1 MYKGHAVAQQADAS
15 IGVGSRRAILQVAL
29 DGATDMSQLRAD
41 LMVASR
47 EQVDFEQH
55 VAVATPDDL
64 VAQHSL
70 LAARHL
76 VVVGIG
82 LVLSLVAH
90 QPVGQQSL
98 RFGRL
103 MLDDGPVGLVDLTLA
118 KQIVEAAQR
127 LRGLGKDDQSG
138 HGAVQAVDHTE
149 KDVAR
154 LLIFLLQPFLD
165 GIGERKVA
173 RLVALYDFAHLLIDD
188 DDVVV
193 LVEWLHRALHVH
205 AAIDLDDLAADIA

>member
-1 MYKGHAVAQQADAS
+1 
-15 IGVGSRRAILQVAL
+15 
-29 DGATDMSQLRAD
+29 MSQLRAD

-103 MLDDGPVGLVDLTLA
+103 MLDDGPSRSCGPHPCETN
-118 KQIVEAAQR
+118 R
-127 LRGLGKDDQSG
+127 
-138 HGAVQAVDHTE
+138 
-149 KDVAR
+149 
-154 LLIFLLQPFLD
+154 
-165 GIGERKVA
+165 
-173 RLVALYDFAHLLIDD
+173 
-188 DDVVV
+188 
-193 LVEWLHRALHVH
+193 
-205 AAIDLDDLAADIA
+205 